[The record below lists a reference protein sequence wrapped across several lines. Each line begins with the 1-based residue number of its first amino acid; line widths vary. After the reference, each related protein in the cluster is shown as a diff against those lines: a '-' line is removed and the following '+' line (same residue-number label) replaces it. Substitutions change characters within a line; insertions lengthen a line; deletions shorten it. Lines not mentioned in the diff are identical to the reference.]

1 MSEKEDEMS
10 PIPMEREKH
19 ESFLSEIRSHVNA
32 ERVDELWAGMD
43 LEGLKRG
50 NRCDY
55 VGKSSV

>member
-1 MSEKEDEMS
+1 MG
-10 PIPMEREKH
+10 REKH

-32 ERVDELWAGMD
+32 ESGHELWAGMD
-43 LEGLKRG
+43 LEGLKKG